1 MGVMLE
7 HLLTQHRGE
16 IASLTLLH
24 QRVVAEEEIKLT
36 APRVVVAAAVL
47 TMLLALVLVILP
59 QQLHLKVIRVV
70 QEWPEIGV
78 ALAEEQEPLVEV
90 VLGRIL
96 AV

>member
-16 IASLTLLH
+16 IASLALLH

-47 TMLLALVLVILP
+47 TMLLALVLVILHRHP
-59 QQLHLKVIRVV
+59 HLKVIRVV
-70 QEWPEIGV
+70 QEWPVLGV
-78 ALAEEQEPLVEV
+78 ALAEEQEALVEV